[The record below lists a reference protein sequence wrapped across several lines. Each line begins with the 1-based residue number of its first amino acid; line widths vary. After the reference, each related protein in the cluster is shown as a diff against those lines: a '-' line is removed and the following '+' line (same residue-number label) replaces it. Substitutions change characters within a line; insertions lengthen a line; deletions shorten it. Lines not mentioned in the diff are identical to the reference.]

1 MFNIHH
7 LYFGNASASKI
18 KTHPTFHYADE
29 QINAVLRTGRASKV
43 EEVLYKPQRQPR
55 HHDQPDLH
63 TAPGL
68 KLATVRDL
76 HLSS

>member
-1 MFNIHH
+1 V
-7 LYFGNASASKI
+7 
-18 KTHPTFHYADE
+18 E
-29 QINAVLRTGRASKV
+29 

-55 HHDQPDLH
+55 QHRQPDLH

-76 HLSS
+76 HLSIIVSNINEQVTPLP